1 MKNVEPLD
9 ILVVE
14 DNDTDRAS
22 IMDALKDSIEN
33 VQVASVHDGMEAL
46 DFLFARGNYKDRT
59 GAESPKL
66 ILLDLAMPGS
76 DGFSVLGQIRSLD
89 EEDALT
95 LTPIV
100 IFTDSKSEADISKSY
115 RCGANSYIIKPLS
128 FPDFQAVIKVVG
140 QYWMTHN
147 VTPA

>member
-1 MKNVEPLD
+1 VNSDEDTD

-14 DNDTDRAS
+14 DNDSQRAS
-22 IMDALKDSIEN
+22 IVLALQNSIPD
-33 VQVASVHDGMEAL
+33 VLITAVRDGAEAL
-46 DFLFARGNYKDRT
+46 DFLFCRGPWSNRDGGDT
-59 GAESPKL
+59 PKL

-89 EEDALT
+89 EQDALT
-95 LTPIV
+95 VTPVV
-100 IFTDSKSEADISKSY
+100 IFTDSQAKSDISKSY

-128 FPDFQAVIKVVG
+128 YPDFQAVVETVG

-147 VTPA
+147 RTS